1 MMFEQG
7 AASDVARAVEDAKLA
22 LAAGFTLPETVV
34 PFGTKVIDSGQGLY
48 RESEQAFD
56 AMENV
61 DDVLDQLIAR
71 VAMEDR
77 RDIKLDSLFRNFLL
91 NRFIST
97 LKRLLLKQ
105 SKLLASLSRL
115 FSMVRST
122 RRRTSC
128 SLCETLVA
136 CLPSTLCLQRTLFR
150 TG

>member
-61 DDVLDQLIAR
+61 DDVLDHLGPERDHCLWEGEACGERKLGILHGASDIAR
-71 VAMEDR
+71 GP
-77 RDIKLDSLFRNFLL
+77 LFEHHSILL
-91 NRFIST
+91 PCGFGADV
-97 LKRLLLKQ
+97 RLTRWG
-105 SKLLASLSRL
+105 LATFGRGSP
-115 FSMVRST
+115 
-122 RRRTSC
+122 
-128 SLCETLVA
+128 
-136 CLPSTLCLQRTLFR
+136 CL
-150 TG
+150 